1 MEPNQARKFL
11 RETYPTTAIFEQA
24 IKIHGTQKAISE
36 LLGISR
42 TTVYY
47 HKKWLAD
54 GKRPIAEKQKR
65 HYMRNGELDKRI
77 REMVGSGYTNV
88 KVYKLKED
96 YIEGQVMDQGDF
108 VREEVSQ
115 TAISYWGRVDL

>member
-42 TTVYY
+42 TTVYW
-47 HKKWLAD
+47 HKKWLID

-65 HYMRNGELDKRI
+65 HYMRNGELDERI
-77 REMVGSGYTNV
+77 REMVGNGYT
-88 KVYKLKED
+88 KVQVYRLMPD
-96 YIEGQVMDQGDF
+96 YVAGQVMDQKDL

-115 TAISYWGRVDL
+115 TALSCWGRVDL